1 MHQLHI
7 LIQRKFSN
15 SCLYILNVYII
26 SLEWNMI
33 NPHGGGGEG
42 GEIPKVADFLGVSKS
57 SENHQPDHNLVPYND
72 IHQTNDSDYYF
83 HTNSL
88 LPTVVMRASNTP
100 NNYELQESA
109 HNLQSLTLSMGST
122 GAAAA
127 AAATVKASPGETSA
141 DNSSS
146 TTNTS
151 GGAIVEA
158 SPRRTLETF
167 GQRTSIYRGVTRS

>member
-1 MHQLHI
+1 
-7 LIQRKFSN
+7 
-15 SCLYILNVYII
+15 
-26 SLEWNMI
+26 MI

-42 GEIPKVADFLGVSKS
+42 GEVPKVADFLGVNK
-57 SENHQPDHNLVPYND
+57 SENHQTDYNLVPYND

-83 HTNSL
+83 QTNSL
-88 LPTVVMRASNTP
+88 LPTVVTCASNTP
-100 NNYELQESA
+100 NNYHELQESA

-158 SPRRTLETF
+158 TPRRTLETF

>member
-1 MHQLHI
+1 
-7 LIQRKFSN
+7 
-15 SCLYILNVYII
+15 
-26 SLEWNMI
+26 MI
-33 NPHGGGGEG
+33 NPHGGSGEG
-42 GEIPKVADFLGVSKS
+42 GEVPKVADFLGVNK
-57 SENHQPDHNLVPYND
+57 SENHQTDYNLVPYND

-83 HTNSL
+83 QTNSL
-88 LPTVVMRASNTP
+88 LPTVVTCASNTP

-127 AAATVKASPGETSA
+127 AAATVKASGGETSA

-158 SPRRTLETF
+158 TPRRTLETF

>member
-1 MHQLHI
+1 
-7 LIQRKFSN
+7 
-15 SCLYILNVYII
+15 
-26 SLEWNMI
+26 MI

-42 GEIPKVADFLGVSKS
+42 GEVPKVADFLGVSKS
-57 SENHQPDHNLVPYND
+57 GDHHTDHNLVPYND
-72 IHQTNDSDYYF
+72 IHQTNASDYYF
-83 HTNSL
+83 QTNSL
-88 LPTVVMRASNTP
+88 LPTVVTCASNAP

-127 AAATVKASPGETSA
+127 EVATVKASPAETSA

-146 TTNTS
+146 TTNTR

-158 SPRRTLETF
+158 TPRRTLETF
-167 GQRTSIYRGVTRS
+167 GQRTSIYRGVTRCLRCLNFFA